1 MTYDLMAQF
10 LTEAEEQIVQAES
23 SLAIL
28 RRHRGDAKAL
38 DACFRAFHTLKGST
52 GLFDLAPMER
62 VLHAAEDLLSGL
74 RRASA
79 DVTVDVT
86 SLVETVD
93 LVSRWLDTLRR
104 TGALP
109 AEAEQAATLEC
120 ARLKAIAPH
129 ANGAKPALAGSGP
142 PPGWQVPP
150 EFEGR
155 GGIAIR
161 YVPRADSYFMGDD
174 PVALMAAV
182 PGLCA
187 VKVSPRDAWGALDD
201 YDPYSCNLV
210 LEALST
216 ASRPDVEAALRFAAD
231 QVQIVEVLKDEAPDR
246 SDADG
251 ALRTLRIEAARV
263 DRLADL
269 AEEFAIAL
277 NGLAELAAQVEGL
290 PGGRALSQMMR
301 TRQSHLDRLVADL
314 HGTVGKVRLL
324 PLNGVFTRF
333 PRLVRE
339 IARALDKSVALEIA
353 GGEIEVDKT
362 IIDGIFEPLLHVV
375 RNAVDHGVED
385 PAARARAGKPEIAVI
400 RLTAHLAG
408 DQVVIAVEDDG
419 AGIDPVR
426 MRDLAVARGVISQE
440 AADALD
446 DAGAIDLI
454 FIPGFS
460 SAGSISAVSGR
471 GVGMDVVRD
480 SAHQLGG
487 RVAVSS
493 RVGQGSSIRITLPV
507 TRILAR
513 VMIVVCRG
521 EHYGVALDHVV
532 ETLRIKAEQITPV
545 RTGSAFRLRDQ
556 VIPLVSLGAL
566 VGVAEA
572 AAAEGG
578 VVMIA
583 WVRGEL
589 VGFAVDKIV
598 GRMTAAVRP
607 MNGLLAGAPGVLG
620 TCLVSNGT
628 VLVVLDLPELLS

>member
-1 MTYDLMAQF
+1 MAQF
-10 LTEAEEQIVQAES
+10 LAEAQEQIVQAEH
-23 SLAIL
+23 SLASL
-28 RRHRGDAKAL
+28 RRHRGDAKAF

-62 VLHAAEDLLSGL
+62 VLHAAEDLLTGL
-74 RRASA
+74 RHATA
-79 DVTVDVT
+79 DDTVDVA

-104 TGALP
+104 TGSLP
-109 AEAEQAATLEC
+109 AEAEQAAAHEC
-120 ARLKAIAPH
+120 VRLKAITHRAD
-129 ANGAKPALAGSGP
+129 GAKPASAGSGP
-142 PPGWQVPP
+142 AAGWQVPL
-150 EFEGR
+150 EFAGR
-155 GGIAIR
+155 SGIAIR
-161 YVPRADSYFMGDD
+161 YVPRPDSYFMGDD

-187 VKVSPRDAWGALDD
+187 IKVSPRQAWGALDD

-231 QVQIVEVLKDEAPDR
+231 QVQIVEVLKEEAPDR

-277 NGLAELAAQVEGL
+277 NGLAELATQVESL

-339 IARALDKSVALEIA
+339 IGRALDKSVALEIA

-385 PAARARAGKPEIAVI
+385 PAARARAGKPETAVI
-400 RLTAHLAG
+400 RLNANLAG
-408 DQVVIAVEDDG
+408 DQVVITVEDDG

-426 MRDLAVARGVISQE
+426 IRNLAVARGGISQE

-460 SAGSISAVSGR
+460 SAGSVSAVSGR

-493 RVGQGSSIRITLPV
+493 RVGQGSSVRMTLPV

-545 RTGSAFRLRDQ
+545 RAGNAFRLRDE
-556 VIPLVSLGAL
+556 VIPLVSLGSL
-566 VGVAEA
+566 VGVADD

-578 VVMIA
+578 VVVIA
-583 WVRGEL
+583 WVKGEL

-620 TCLVSNGT
+620 TCLVSDGS
-628 VLVVLDLPELLS
+628 VLVVLDLPELLA